1 MKKYDTRREKIISM
15 DRKIDCLSEG
25 EVDAAK
31 YEAKIYRLYDGGGLY
46 LHVTPSGGKWGRF
59 KYRFKRKDKNLS
71 LGTYPETSIEDAR
84 RNRDAAKEL
93 LLQGFDPSA
102 IRKKEKARIK
112 SDNLEADR
120 IPSVRATFDGKIEI
134 WKGANT
140 MRLTLDEAR
149 FIGSLLT
156 NITR

>member
-1 MKKYDTRREKIISM
+1 MC
-15 DRKIDCLSEG
+15 RKINCLSEDAVG
-25 EVDAAK
+25 AAK
-31 YEAKIYRLYDGGGLY
+31 HEDKIYRLYDGEGLY
-46 LHVTPSGGKWGRF
+46 LHVTPSGGKWWRF
-59 KYRFKRKDKNLS
+59 KYRFKRKDRNLA
-71 LGTYPETSIEDAR
+71 LGIYPEVGLEDAR

-93 LLQGFDPSA
+93 LSQGFDPSE
-102 IRKKEKARIK
+102 IRKKEKARNK
-112 SDNLEADR
+112 AEYLESKG

-149 FIGSLLT
+149 FIGTLLT

>member
-1 MKKYDTRREKIISM
+1 MH
-15 DRKIDCLSEG
+15 RKINCLSEDAVG
-25 EVDAAK
+25 AAK
-31 YEAKIYRLYDGGGLY
+31 HEDKIYRLYDGEGLY
-46 LHVTPSGGKWGRF
+46 LHVTPSGGKWWRF
-59 KYRFKRKDKNLS
+59 KYRFKRKDKNLA
-71 LGTYPETSIEDAR
+71 LGIYPEVGLEDAR

-93 LLQGFDPSA
+93 LSQGFDPSE
-102 IRKKEKARIK
+102 IRKKEKARNK
-112 SDNLEADR
+112 AEYLESKG

-149 FIGSLLT
+149 FIGTLLT